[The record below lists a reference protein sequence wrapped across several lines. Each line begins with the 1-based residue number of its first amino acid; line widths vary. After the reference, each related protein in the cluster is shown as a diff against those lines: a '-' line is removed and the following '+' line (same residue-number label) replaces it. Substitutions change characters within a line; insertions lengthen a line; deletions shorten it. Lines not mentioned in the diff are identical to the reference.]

1 MNLAFV
7 STYLDKEFVTRYSAT
22 LFMDGRSVWIVVSI
36 VIVATR
42 LTGYRYLC
50 TMRGNSFAMDFSVSG
65 GNCEYSGLVGI

>member
-22 LFMDGRSVWIVVSI
+22 LLTDGRSVWIVVTI

-50 TMRGNSFAMDFSVSG
+50 TMRGNGFSMDFSVSG
-65 GNCEYSGLVGI
+65 GNRECSGFVGI